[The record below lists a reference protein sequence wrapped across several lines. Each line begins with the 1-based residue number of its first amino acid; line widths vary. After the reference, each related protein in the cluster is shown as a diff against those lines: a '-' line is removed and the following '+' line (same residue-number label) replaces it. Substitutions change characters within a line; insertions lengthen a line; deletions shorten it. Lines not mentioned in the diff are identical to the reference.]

1 MRWLDS
7 ITDAMNM
14 KLGRLQE
21 MVKDGEAWHAEVHGV
36 AESDMTCVTEQ
47 QQHANDIQIY
57 ISNSDFSPELQTL
70 NPISS
75 LTFQLVCLEGILN
88 QFQDQ
93 IPYVFPKLV
102 SSTIFP
108 ISVKGKSFAP
118 DAQAKT

>member
-1 MRWLDS
+1 MLKS
-7 ITDAMNM
+7 M
-14 KLGRLQE
+14 GLQR
-21 MVKDGEAWHAEVHGV
+21 VRHD
-36 AESDMTCVTEQ
+36 CVTEQ
-47 QQHANDIQIY
+47 QQYANDIQIY

-93 IPYVFPKLV
+93 IPYVFPELV
-102 SSTIFP
+102 SSTIFL
-108 ISVKGKSFAP
+108 ISVKGNSFAP